1 VALESVL
8 RSADDSTVPNFAA
21 SLYGGPSDDLLAA
34 SVPNQNLPL
43 FICAANDDQLKLA
56 PKSILLY
63 SKWHEAN
70 QPTELHIFE
79 KGGHG
84 LVWRRRIYQWIN
96 GTNCILIG
104 WHFTTTYN
112 QYWYE
117 KNRF

>member
-8 RSADDSTVPNFAA
+8 RSADASTVTNFAA

-84 LVWRRRIYQWIN
+84 FGMATQNLPVDQWYQLYFDWLAFHN
-96 GTNCILIG
+96 YL
-104 WHFTTTYN
+104 
-112 QYWYE
+112 
-117 KNRF
+117 